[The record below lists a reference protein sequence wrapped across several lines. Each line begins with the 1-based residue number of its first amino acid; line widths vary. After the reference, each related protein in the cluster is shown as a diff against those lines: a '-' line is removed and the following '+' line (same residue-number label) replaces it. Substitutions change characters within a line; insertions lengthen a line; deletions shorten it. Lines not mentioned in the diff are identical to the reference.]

1 MAIPSLREELR
12 ARVLKLGFAELRV
25 TKAEIAPARSL
36 AYRRFVDDG
45 RVGTMDWLARAPERR
60 AAPKGLWPEAR
71 TALVLGMNYGPD
83 ADPLPG
89 LQGRSAGYVS
99 VYARGRDYHEVM
111 KGRLK
116 EVAGLLHR
124 RTGAEVK
131 VFVDTAPLL
140 EKPLAQRAGLGWQGK
155 HTNLVSRRHGSWLFL
170 GTILTTAE
178 IAVDPPEADHCGVC
192 RRCIAACPT
201 GAITRPYALDPRRCI
216 AYLTIEHAGA
226 IPEEFRTA
234 IGNRVYGCDDCLAV
248 CPWNKFA
255 RAATEAKLQAREE
268 AVAPSL
274 ADLAAL
280 DEAGFAARF
289 RGTPVRRIGLKRLRR
304 NVMIAIGNSGEA
316 GLAGAAQAHLGD
328 PDPVVA
334 EAAGWAIERLSGG
347 DG

>member
-1 MAIPSLREELR
+1 MATPSLREELR
-12 ARVLKLGFAELRV
+12 ARALRLGFADLRIAP
-25 TKAEIAPARSL
+25 AEIAPARSL
-36 AYRRFVDDG
+36 AYRRFVDEG
-45 RVGTMDWLARAPERR
+45 RAGTMDWLARAPERR
-60 AAPKGLWPEAR
+60 ASPRGMWPEAR
-71 TALVLGMNYGPD
+71 TALVLGMNYGPK

-89 LQGRSAGYVS
+89 LARRTAGYVS

-178 IAVDPPEADHCGVC
+178 IEADPAEGDHCGGC
-192 RRCIAACPT
+192 RRCVAACPT

-216 AYLTIEHAGA
+216 AYLTIEHEGA
-226 IPEEFRTA
+226 IPEEFREA

-255 RAATEAKLQAREE
+255 HAATEVRLQAREE
-268 AVAPSL
+268 AEAPPL
-274 ADLAAL
+274 AELAAL

-304 NVMIAIGNSGEA
+304 NVLIAIGNSGERA
-316 GLAGAAQAHLGD
+316 LAGAARAHLGD

-334 EAAGWAIERLSGG
+334 EAAGWAVGRLPG
-347 DG
+347 DGG